1 MKRAFSICTTLVL
14 LCGLLSAAEV
24 RIVGIDEKSLPLYE
38 DQLKPRLQYISARPA
53 TSWRADDAA
62 FYLKR
67 LVLRR
72 GYSQADVQWSISGN
86 TIILNVQTGPRLFY
100 GAVQSQTETSLD
112 QETLTNYFYQ
122 PIIAGELVGIN
133 NAPYIKEYTER
144 GASNVANYLKSKGNW
159 LATVSVAREY
169 TDIATGRIH
178 VLLDINKGR
187 RHTLTR
193 PKFTGITSAIEQEIV
208 NEFSDLIGKPSSTKN
223 IVKINSDVTNYFRKT
238 GYHFAEV
245 KVNTEHHN
253 NSTTLSFQ
261 IKQGKRYMLRDVTAS
276 GHQDTQ
282 TRRIL
287 RFFKPMQNKVYDADA
302 ADKATN
308 RLLNTGIFKKV
319 VVTPKPHDDGTLD
332 LEIELEEGQTV
343 TTSAYIGT
351 DSYEGLVL
359 GVTYS
364 DLNLSG
370 KMWQFSTR
378 AEYTGRGLLGEVGIT
393 EPFFAGENISFN
405 LRGFALQRKPDGYEK
420 YELGSEAAW
429 TWDATDKYTLRGYIG
444 SSYVNT
450 SSSSMTQDELG
461 PNDYLNTRIGVIQS
475 LDLRNNPIL
484 PSEGYNGELLTELG
498 SIIGDA
504 DTSYFK
510 VDLNNSY
517 RKRIHE
523 KTYIISRFDVGAIVP
538 ANSDKLPIDRRF
550 FSGGTNSVRSFE
562 ERGLGPR
569 SGSGDPLGGEAYW
582 IGSAELVREIKKP
595 FHLALFYDF
604 GQVYSDYEDLDFSN
618 ASHAVGLSARIHL
631 PIGPIRFEYGYNLNQ
646 KDKEPQGTFHFTIGA
661 SF

>member
-1 MKRAFSICTTLVL
+1 MKRAFSICTTLIL
-14 LCGLLSAAEV
+14 FCSILSAAEV
-24 RIVGIDEKSLPLYE
+24 RIVGVDKKNLRLYE
-38 DQLKPRLQYISARPA
+38 NQLKPRLQYILARPA

-67 LVLRR
+67 IVLRR
-72 GYSQADVQWSISGN
+72 GYSQADVKWSISGN
-86 TIILNVQTGPRLFY
+86 TIILKVQSGLRLFY
-100 GAVQSQTETSLD
+100 GAVLSQTETSLD

-122 PIIAGELVGIN
+122 PIIVGELVGLN
-133 NAPYIKEYTER
+133 NAPYIEEYTER
-144 GASNVANYLKSKGNW
+144 GASNVENYLKSKGNW
-159 LATVSVAREY
+159 LASVTVAREY
-169 TDIATGRIH
+169 IDIATGRIH

-187 RHTLTR
+187 RHTLIR
-193 PKFTGITSAIEQEIV
+193 PKFIGISSATEQEIV
-208 NEFSDLIGKPSSTKN
+208 NKFSDLIGKPSSTKN
-223 IVKINSDVTNYFRKT
+223 IVKINSDVTNYFRRN
-238 GYHFAEV
+238 GYHFAEIN
-245 KVNTEHHN
+245 VNTEHRDN
-253 NSTTLSFQ
+253 RTTLSFQ
-261 IKQGKRYMLRDVTAS
+261 IQQGKRYMLRDVAAS

-287 RFFKPMQNKVYDADA
+287 RVFKPMKNKVYDADA

-319 VVTPKPHDDGTLD
+319 VVTPKPHDDGFLD
-332 LEIELEEGQTV
+332 IDIELEEGESI
-343 TTSAYIGT
+343 TTRAYIGT

-370 KMWQFSTR
+370 KMWQFSSR

-393 EPFFAGENISFN
+393 EPFFAGEDISFN
-405 LRGFALQRKPDGYEK
+405 LRGFALKRRPDGYEK
-420 YELGSEAAW
+420 YEFGTEAAW
-429 TWDATDKYTLRGYIG
+429 TWQANDKYSLRGYLG

-450 SSSSMTQDELG
+450 SSTSMTKEELG
-461 PNDYLNTRIGVIQS
+461 PIDYLNTRIGVIQS

-484 PSEGYNGELLTELG
+484 PNAGYNGELLTELG

-510 VDLNNSY
+510 IDLNNSY
-517 RKRIHE
+517 RKKLHE
-523 KTYIISRFDVGAIVP
+523 KTYIISSFDVGAIVP
-538 ANSDKLPIDRRF
+538 ANSDKLPIDMRL

-562 ERGLGPR
+562 ERGLGRR
-569 SGSGDPLGGEAYW
+569 SGSGDPLGGESYW
-582 IGSAELVREIKKP
+582 VGSAELVREIKKP
-595 FHLALFYDF
+595 FHLALFYDL
-604 GQVYSDYEDLDFSN
+604 GQVYSDYGDLDFSN

-631 PIGPIRFEYGYNLNQ
+631 PIGPVRFEYGYNLNRR
-646 KDKEPQGTFHFTIGA
+646 DKEPQGTFHFTIGA

>member
-1 MKRAFSICTTLVL
+1 
-14 LCGLLSAAEV
+14 
-24 RIVGIDEKSLPLYE
+24 
-38 DQLKPRLQYISARPA
+38 
-53 TSWRADDAA
+53 
-62 FYLKR
+62 
-67 LVLRR
+67 
-72 GYSQADVQWSISGN
+72 
-86 TIILNVQTGPRLFY
+86 
-100 GAVQSQTETSLD
+100 
-112 QETLTNYFYQ
+112 
-122 PIIAGELVGIN
+122 
-133 NAPYIKEYTER
+133 
-144 GASNVANYLKSKGNW
+144 
-159 LATVSVAREY
+159 
-169 TDIATGRIH
+169 
-178 VLLDINKGR
+178 
-187 RHTLTR
+187 
-193 PKFTGITSAIEQEIV
+193 
-208 NEFSDLIGKPSSTKN
+208 
-223 IVKINSDVTNYFRKT
+223 
-238 GYHFAEV
+238 
-245 KVNTEHHN
+245 
-253 NSTTLSFQ
+253 
-261 IKQGKRYMLRDVTAS
+261 
-276 GHQDTQ
+276 
-282 TRRIL
+282 
-287 RFFKPMQNKVYDADA
+287 
-302 ADKATN
+302 
-308 RLLNTGIFKKV
+308 
-319 VVTPKPHDDGTLD
+319 
-332 LEIELEEGQTV
+332 
-343 TTSAYIGT
+343 
-351 DSYEGLVL
+351 
-359 GVTYS
+359 
-364 DLNLSG
+364 
-370 KMWQFSTR
+370 MWQFSTR

-420 YELGSEAAW
+420 YELGTEAAW